1 MKFARLVQSAISHH
15 RCHTRSDPPRCDS
28 EVPNPLLLLPTA
40 HDIQVSG
47 PVFPGSATILV
58 P

>member
-1 MKFARLVQSAISHH
+1 MKFARLVHGAISHH
-15 RCHTRSDPPRCDS
+15 RCHTRSDPRRCDS
-28 EVPNPLLLLPTA
+28 EIPNPLLLPTA

-47 PVFPGSATILV
+47 PVFPGSAINLV